1 MSDTRRGFWNAA
13 DLERAVFPDP
23 RWAVEGVLAEG
34 VTLVVGAPKVGKS
47 WLALNLGVAVATG
60 GLAFGRIKVEAGPV
74 LYLALEDT
82 GRRLQRR
89 MGIVMQAEP
98 WPELL
103 DFALV
108 CEPLS
113 AGGDER
119 VTDWLKRK
127 PTARM
132 LIVDTFQ
139 KVRGASRPQEQA
151 YQSDYKE
158 MSRLKAIADAHDVA
172 VLVVHHT
179 RKAQGDDFLDDVSG
193 TQGLAGAADG
203 VVVLRRSRGEADAVL
218 HVTGR
223 DVEEANYALSFA
235 KELGA
240 WQMLDGP
247 VAEMT
252 TTDNRAAVLR
262 YLREHGNAT
271 PKQLADALAL
281 SHENAKKLARRM
293 ADADQI
299 DTDGNGSYFTAVP
312 RLALVSPV
320 PHVPVP
326 LNQHGDRDM
335 GDTPHQS
342 PEESA

>member
-1 MSDTRRGFWNAA
+1 MTGTSRRFWNAA
-13 DLERAVFPDP
+13 DLEMAVFPEP
-23 RWAVEGVLAEG
+23 RWAVAGVLAEG

-74 LYLALEDT
+74 LYMALEDT

-89 MGIVMQAEP
+89 MHVVMQAEP

-113 AGGDER
+113 GGGDEQ
-119 VTDWLKRK
+119 VTTWLTRH
-127 PTARM
+127 PTARL

-139 KVRGASRPQEQA
+139 KVRGATRPQEQA
-151 YQSDYKE
+151 YQSDYTE

-172 VLVVHHT
+172 VVVIHHT

-203 VVVLRRSRGEADAVL
+203 VVVLKRSRGEADAVL

-262 YLREHGNAT
+262 HLRQYGSAT
-271 PKQLADALAL
+271 PKHLADSL
-281 SHENAKKLARRM
+281 SLTHDNAKKLVRRM
-293 ADADQI
+293 ADAGQI
-299 DTDGNGSYFTAVP
+299 DTDGNGNYLSAAP

-320 PHVPVP
+320 PRVPVP
-326 LNQHGDRDM
+326 PDHQGDRDT
-335 GDTPHQS
+335 GDTPCMS